1 MITKNT
7 KIKFSGYEYEGYRMI
22 WDIHTHTTYSHGKGT
37 IEENVNAAL
46 ALGLEEIAITDHGP
60 GHLTYGIDKALIP
73 EMRAEIDRLQ
83 ALHPEIRIR
92 LGVEANVTAVGN
104 HLDIAPKEFA
114 DYDYVHAG
122 YHYGIRNG
130 NCMKNFMNWSLPG
143 NLWGKELLLA
153 NTEMTV
159 AALYEN
165 NIKILTHPGD
175 KGPFDM
181 HALAKACEETDTLME
196 ISTWHSHL
204 TEDELLIC
212 KKYDVKFVISSDAH
226 VPGRVGDAA
235 VAIKRAF
242 KAGIA
247 PERIVNIKKFK

>member
-1 MITKNT
+1 MGKEI
-7 KIKFSGYEYEGYRMI
+7 KIKFSGYEYEGYRVF
-22 WDIHTHTTYSHGKGT
+22 WDIHTHTTYSHGKGS
-37 IEENVNAAL
+37 IEDNVNAAL

-60 GHLTYGIDKALIP
+60 GHLTYGIDKAKIP
-73 EMRAEIDRLQ
+73 EMRAEIDRLS

-92 LGVEANVTAVGN
+92 LGVEANITMVGN
-104 HLDIAPKEFA
+104 HLDIAPEEFK

-122 YHYGIRNG
+122 YHYGIRDG
-130 NCMKNFMNWSLPG
+130 NCLKNFANWMLPG
-143 NLWGKELLLA
+143 NLFGRELLRA

-159 AALYEN
+159 AALHEN
-165 NIKILTHPGD
+165 DIRILTHPGD

-181 HALAKACEETDTLME
+181 DELARACAETDTLME

-204 TEDELLIC
+204 TVPELKIC

-235 VAIKRAF
+235 GAIKRAF
-242 KAGIA
+242 IAGIE
-247 PERIVNIKKFK
+247 PERIVNIRKEKQ